1 MLVLSPTYEENCIVL
16 LHQVRNNIIDG
27 FFTRILYVTPC
38 ITMKGVYLL
47 FPLRDYSIETSLR
60 KQIYHYDPVTNR
72 ELVDTMIEVERD
84 ILSKY
89 KTTKQPKYVVK
100 EQLEQNQIKLHP
112 SDTRTLILKISGIWE
127 NKNNEYGLSFIPMKI

>member
-1 MLVLSPTYEENCIVL
+1 MLVVAPTYEKNCIVF
-16 LHQVRNNIIDG
+16 LHQVKNNIIDG

-47 FPLRDYSIETSLR
+47 FPLCDYSIETSLR
-60 KQIYHYDPVTNR
+60 KHIYHYDPVTNR

-89 KTTKQPKYVVK
+89 KTTKYPKYVVK

-112 SDTRTLILKISGIWE
+112 GDTSTLILKISGIWE
-127 NKNNEYGLSFIPMKI
+127 TSTYYGLAYKYMKS

>member
-1 MLVLSPTYEENCIVL
+1 MLVVAPTYEENCIVL

-47 FPLRDYSIETSLR
+47 FPLCD
-60 KQIYHYDPVTNR
+60 
-72 ELVDTMIEVERD
+72 LVDTMMEVERD

-89 KTTKQPKYVVK
+89 KTNKQPKYVVK
-100 EQLEQNQIKLHP
+100 EQLEQHHIKLHP
-112 SDTRTLILKISGIWE
+112 GDTNILILKISGIWE
-127 NKNNEYGLSFIPMKI
+127 TSSYYGLAYKYMKS